1 MASQLIF
8 LRVHGTLFLCA
19 ATVEEVRG
27 RARSLERTR
36 YYQVL
41 LVVPRKAKEVEL
53 FHIWVPNSGIAF
65 LIMFGVQPHS
75 LFKSRLK
82 THLLSQALI

>member
-8 LRVHGTLFLCA
+8 LRVRGTLFLCA

-36 YYQVL
+36 YYQ
-41 LVVPRKAKEVEL
+41 P
-53 FHIWVPNSGIAF
+53 S
-65 LIMFGVQPHS
+65 
-75 LFKSRLK
+75 
-82 THLLSQALI
+82 ALGST